1 MKFLEDRAA
10 SQTQWD
16 GYRQLELISELVPN
30 PIDHKNPLASGLNLV
45 WRPLLHLLI
54 DELIAEQRVE
64 YLERCW
70 ALNELGRGHQ
80 SPDNSLH
87 RLWILMN

>member
-1 MKFLEDRAA
+1 MKFLENPSAI
-10 SQTQWD
+10 QTQWD
-16 GYRQLELISELVPN
+16 VYRQLELVSEVVPN

-70 ALNELGRGHQ
+70 DLNELGQGQQ
-80 SPDNSLH
+80 SPDNSLQ